1 MDARVIKLNKKL
13 FLAPSH
19 FTLRKATLLDV
30 KKIHALLQE
39 YAKKGDLLA
48 RPLTLLYERVREFF
62 VFEEEDKIIGC
73 AALSIVWEDM
83 AEIRSLA
90 VAEEYQKQKL
100 GKKLVEVCIN
110 EAKNLK
116 IKTLFTLT
124 YRPGFFQKLG
134 FHEIDKKQLPHKIWS
149 DCIHCPQFPDCNE
162 TALILN
168 IS

>member
-100 GKKLVEVCIN
+100 GK
-110 EAKNLK
+110 
-116 IKTLFTLT
+116 
-124 YRPGFFQKLG
+124 
-134 FHEIDKKQLPHKIWS
+134 S
-149 DCIHCPQFPDCNE
+149 
-162 TALILN
+162 
-168 IS
+168 

>member
-1 MDARVIKLNKKL
+1 
-13 FLAPSH
+13 
-19 FTLRKATLLDV
+19 
-30 KKIHALLQE
+30 
-39 YAKKGDLLA
+39 
-48 RPLTLLYERVREFF
+48 VREFF